1 MSTVKELA
9 DGLRAFDDKERKWW
23 KVTADEEQYPLV
35 RILTKKAIHE
45 LVLHCEKNSSD
56 AGGGIRRSGGV
67 QEHDHGNAKGVVREG
82 VLGLGGGGGAHKGRS
97 ANAIP
102 SRSNICRREK
112 EIMK

>member
-9 DGLRAFDDKERKWW
+9 DGLRAFDDEERKWW
-23 KVTADEEQYPLV
+23 NVTADEEQYPLV

-67 QEHDHGNAKGVVREG
+67 QEHDHGNAKGV
-82 VLGLGGGGGAHKGRS
+82 LGLGGGGGAHKS
-97 ANAIP
+97 ANAIEHLLVAIL
-102 SRSNICRREK
+102 RSICGEK
-112 EIMK
+112 KR

>member
-9 DGLRAFDDKERKWW
+9 DGLRAFDDEERKWW

-35 RILTKKAIHE
+35 RILTKAIHE

-102 SRSNICRREK
+102 SRSSSNI
-112 EIMK
+112 